1 MGLGKAQRQEG
12 NQSAMLTEPL
22 TVARNMLAFLCY
34 PQGSTTNGHSDFLVH
49 SPILGRDFKLHY
61 YPNLSVRLR
70 ARRKLPQQPRR
81 PGPSLRSFRFEA
93 QPLVCSPVHSFRFV
107 GEVLPKARGA
117 A

>member
-49 SPILGRDFKLHY
+49 SPILGRENFSGERYADLHGSASRVAA
-61 YPNLSVRLR
+61 SVEKPARR
-70 ARRKLPQQPRR
+70 ARSWQSGQTM
-81 PGPSLRSFRFEA
+81 
-93 QPLVCSPVHSFRFV
+93 VC
-107 GEVLPKARGA
+107 A
-117 A
+117 